1 MAHLFAQ
8 PQQKLQLNSKTTI
21 TQSYQKI
28 KLYGSLTTRELKK
41 SHSSRQVG
49 ELELWSCGMGGS

>member
-41 SHSSRQVG
+41 SHSSRQV